1 MADNWYYAQNNQQLG
16 PVPLATL
23 QAMARS
29 GQLNGE
35 DLVWRE
41 GMANWTAAN
50 QVPGIFGGGA
60 PAAAGGW
67 QGPAMG
73 GPVYQQPVG
82 YAGAQLGYRGQP
94 TGQSYKK
101 EATNAFLWSL
111 ASLLCCQLLGIVAI
125 NQANSAIQ
133 AIDASG
139 NPDGR
144 GLAVAARVI
153 GIIAL
158 VLLAINIVLQ
168 IASFAARQ

>member
-1 MADNWYYAQNNQQLG
+1 MADNWYFAQNNQQLG

-60 PAAAGGW
+60 PAQAGGW

-73 GPVYQQPVG
+73 GPTYAAPAG
-82 YAGAQLGYRGQP
+82 YGGAQLGYRGQAS
-94 TGQSYKK
+94 GQSYKK
-101 EATNAFLWSL
+101 EATQAFIWSL
-111 ASLLCCQLLGIVAI
+111 ASLLCCGLLGIVAI
-125 NQANSAIQ
+125 NQANAAIQ
-133 AIDASG
+133 GMDSSG
-139 NPDGR
+139 NPEGR

-158 VLLAINIVLQ
+158 VLIAINIVIQ
-168 IASFAARQ
+168 IASLAAKQ